1 MINEQSNSK
10 SSQKFGKPILKSL
23 WGGDVC
29 KGEDGGIYV
38 INDAGTKFHCFA
50 EKGDAYRIVVSG
62 GPLPPIIAELQKDLC
77 TFGIP
82 SDEFLAAH
90 WAYHN
95 ESYKEYLAFVLVEKD
110 APKPKVYVLRGGG
123 YDEFHSVY
131 IGGSEKAII
140 AADKLLLADEC
151 RYRMYDLTP
160 ILYTSECIVLWGGGE
175 ELVKSYINAQEKLDF
190 APLGRL
196 IKSTKT
202 AVSHLLEIKED
213 EDKYALYYLGTD
225 LNFIAYSPF
234 ENGFE
239 IDETTGT
246 VVSKAAIASCG
257 VQNVPRTFVYKD
269 GKYEK
274 QI

>member
-1 MINEQSNSK
+1 MINEQSNPK
-10 SSQKFGKPILKSL
+10 NSQKFGKPILKSL
-23 WGGDVC
+23 WGGDIC

-62 GPLPPIIAELQKDLC
+62 GPLSPIIAELQKNLC

-82 SDEFLAAH
+82 SDKFLAAH
-90 WAYHN
+90 EAYRN

-123 YDEFHSVY
+123 YDEFQSVY
-131 IGGSEKAII
+131 IGGQEKAII
-140 AADKLLLADEC
+140 VANKLLLADKYY
-151 RYRMYDLTP
+151 YRMYDLMP
-160 ILYTSECIVLWGGGE
+160 ILYTSECELLWGGGE
-175 ELVKSYINAQEKLDF
+175 ELVKSYVNAQGKLDF

-202 AVSHLLEIKED
+202 AVSLLLEIKE
-213 EDKYALYYLGTD
+213 EDKYALYYPSTD

-246 VVSKAAIASCG
+246 VVSKATIASCG
-257 VQNVPRTFVYKD
+257 VQDVPRTFVYKD

-274 QI
+274 